1 MADASVLSKLADIC
15 EQEDN
20 GDRSQAFAY
29 RLDSYKLFPADIST
43 VEWLGAYFVD
53 SQYSEKAIEYFE
65 RAAVI
70 QPNEVIFSIIYKI
83 NVLFLFRLKKL
94 LHA

>member
-1 MADASVLSKLADIC
+1 MLYLADASVLSKLADIC

-70 QPNEVIFSIIYKI
+70 QPNEVIFSIT
-83 NVLFLFRLKKL
+83 
-94 LHA
+94 